1 MDINDK
7 FFSDSPEACAIT
19 GDVRTKGDHFYA
31 EAKKLLDD
39 EEGRISIPTIQGL
52 GIMFEW

>member
-1 MDINDK
+1 MNDK
-7 FFSDSPEACAIT
+7 FFSDSREACAISSDIRMT
-19 GDVRTKGDHFYA
+19 GDRFYA

-39 EEGRISIPTIQGL
+39 EEGRMSIPTIQGL